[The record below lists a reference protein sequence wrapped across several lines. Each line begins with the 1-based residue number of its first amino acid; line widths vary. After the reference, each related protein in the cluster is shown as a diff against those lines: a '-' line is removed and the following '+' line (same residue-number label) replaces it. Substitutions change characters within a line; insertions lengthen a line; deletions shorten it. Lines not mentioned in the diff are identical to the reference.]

1 MDAYQISLVLAF
13 ALAIAEM
20 LTLSFILLGFGLGML
35 VVAGVQYATGGA
47 SLNRDVM
54 VFVIA
59 SAVAILALRRLF
71 RKKSDQKRLEQDD
84 INQY

>member
-20 LTLSFILLGFGLGML
+20 LTLSFILLGFGVGL
-35 VVAGVQYATGGA
+35 VVVAAVQFATGGF

-54 VFVIA
+54 VFALA
-59 SAVAILALRRLF
+59 SAVAILALRRLYK
-71 RKKSDQKRLEQDD
+71 KKSDQKRLEQDD

>member
-1 MDAYQISLVLAF
+1 MDAYQISLVVAF

-35 VVAGVQYATGGA
+35 GVAAVQFVTGGYQV
-47 SLNRDVM
+47 NRDVM
-54 VFVIA
+54 VFVTV
-59 SAVAILALRRLF
+59 SALAILALRRIF

>member
-20 LTLSFILLGFGLGML
+20 LTLSFILLGFGVGL
-35 VVAGVQYATGGA
+35 VVVAAVQFATDGF

-54 VFVIA
+54 VFALA
-59 SAVAILALRRLF
+59 SAVAILALRRLYK
-71 RKKSDQKRLEQDD
+71 KKSDQKRLEQDD

>member
-1 MDAYQISLVLAF
+1 MEPYQISLIVAF
-13 ALAIAEM
+13 AFAIAEM

-35 VVAGVQYATGGA
+35 GVAAVQFATDGMQA
-47 SLNRDVM
+47 SRDVM
-54 VFVIA
+54 VFVTV
-59 SAVAILALRRLF
+59 SALAILALRRIF

>member
-13 ALAIAEM
+13 ILAIAEM
-20 LTLSFILLGFGLGML
+20 LTLSFILLGFGMGML
-35 VVAGVQYATGGA
+35 VVAGVQYAADGA
-47 SLNRDVM
+47 SLNRDLM

-59 SAVAILALRRLF
+59 SAIAILALRRVF
-71 RKKSDQKRLEQDD
+71 RKKTDQKRLEQDD

>member
-13 ALAIAEM
+13 ALAITEM

-35 VVAGVQYATGGA
+35 GVAAVQVVTGGFQP
-47 SLNRDVM
+47 NRDVI
-54 VFVIA
+54 VFVTL
-59 SAVAILALRRLF
+59 SAVSILALRRIF
-71 RKKSDQKRLEQDD
+71 RKRSDQKRLQEDD